1 MRCGMIRFLALMVF
15 AAGAVL
21 VASFIGG
28 SGFLGVVLL
37 AVLVGVFAI
46 IVTFLNELRRVMH

>member
-1 MRCGMIRFLALMVF
+1 MIRFLALMVF
-15 AAGAVL
+15 VAGAVL

>member
-1 MRCGMIRFLALMVF
+1 MIRFLALMVF
-15 AAGAVL
+15 VASAVL
-21 VASFIGG
+21 VASFIGGSGFG

>member
-1 MRCGMIRFLALMVF
+1 MIRFLALMVF
-15 AAGAVL
+15 VASAVL